1 MLLETVVEMLHFGK
15 YIISVESKLN
25 IAGEYIIREITLT
38 LISKQILKSLERVFL
53 ELNRQHDTSVRAM
66 AADII
71 LQHQP
76 SEEFLKA
83 LFHVMTSHET
93 RELNTLLLGRVS
105 DLARKDEHLQKV
117 GC

>member
-1 MLLETVVEMLHFGK
+1 MLHFRK